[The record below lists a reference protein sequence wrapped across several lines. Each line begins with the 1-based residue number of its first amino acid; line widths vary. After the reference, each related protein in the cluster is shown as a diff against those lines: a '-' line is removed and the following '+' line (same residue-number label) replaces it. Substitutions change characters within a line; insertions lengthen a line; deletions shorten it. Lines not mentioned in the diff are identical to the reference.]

1 MYKNAFVCFVALVTV
16 SLLNIN
22 ATCKKQKSK
31 QVEKITVG
39 SGGGFTGATKEYTIN
54 KDGSVLLLQGSKKE
68 GEGFGKISKK
78 HLHEITR
85 KSVQAGFQSLELNEP
100 GNFYYYIEI
109 TEKGKSHRVIWSSQ
123 NSENGKKMQEL
134 YTYIMDIILKS
145 KKQ

>member
-1 MYKNAFVCFVALVTV
+1 MYKNALVCFAGLMVV

-22 ATCKKQKSK
+22 ASCKKQKSK

-39 SGGGFTGATKEYTIN
+39 SGGGITGATKEYTIN
-54 KDGSVLLLQGSKKE
+54 KDGSVLLLQGPKKAT
-68 GEGFGKISKK
+68 EGFGKISRK

-85 KSVQAGFQSLELNEP
+85 KSEEAGLKSLDLNEP

-109 TEKGKSHRVIWSSQ
+109 IENGKNHRVTWSSQ
-123 NSENGKKMQEL
+123 SSENGKRMQEL
-134 YTYIMDIILKS
+134 YNYIMAIILKS